1 MGKRRVP
8 SGIVLTRWGM
18 GWWTFIIFLFLY
30 APIIYLAVY
39 SFNDSNP
46 LQGIDWRGFTFKW
59 YVKLAGNEVLKSALS
74 ISLIIAVLTTAL
86 STVMGTLGA
95 WLFYRY
101 RYPMQRLISLL
112 TFVPLAVPEVL
123 LGASLLVLFVQFSRI
138 LVMVGLPPIEL
149 GMITVIISHSTF
161 CFPFVLIGVAARL
174 ESIDPSLEEAAL
186 DLGARPGQAFWLV
199 IMPYLMPA
207 IVAGALMSFT
217 LSLDEYLVTAFT
229 AGADSQTL
237 PLKIYGM
244 VKKGLNFE
252 LNALSTVLVVVT
264 IALVTASELLKPKPA
279 KR

>member
-1 MGKRRVP
+1 MSKRRVP
-8 SGIVLTRWGM
+8 SGIVLTRWCM
-18 GWWTFIIFLFLY
+18 GWWTFLVFLFLY
-30 APIIYLAVY
+30 APILLLAVY
-39 SFNDSNP
+39 SFNDSHP
-46 LQGIDWRGFTFKW
+46 LKGIEWHGFTLKW
-59 YVKLAGNEVLKSALS
+59 YQKLAENTILLPALWTSLK
-74 ISLIIAVLTTAL
+74 IAVITTIL

-101 RYPMQRLISLL
+101 RYPMQRVISLL
-112 TFVPLAVPEVL
+112 TFVPLAIPEVL
-123 LGASLLVLFVQFSRI
+123 LGASLLLLFVQF
-138 LVMVGLPPIEL
+138 LHLPL
-149 GMITVIISHSTF
+149 GMFTVVISHTTF

-174 ESIDPSLEEAAL
+174 EGIDPSLEEAAL

-199 IMPYLMPA
+199 ILPYLMPA

-237 PLKIYGM
+237 PLKIYGL

-264 IALVTASELLKPKPA
+264 MVLVIASELLKPKPA
-279 KR
+279 RR